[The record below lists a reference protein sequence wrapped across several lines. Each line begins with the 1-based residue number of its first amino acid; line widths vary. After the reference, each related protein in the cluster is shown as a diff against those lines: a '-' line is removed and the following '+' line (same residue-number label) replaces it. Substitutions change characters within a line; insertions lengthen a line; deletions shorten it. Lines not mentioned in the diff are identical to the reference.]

1 MSSPHPNRLSGPA
14 ALGAVAGV
22 VAVVGAL
29 LLLNRPAP
37 TAVPEMAVARS
48 QPSGSTIAEA
58 VPAGVQVLTGGIH
71 TVYHSSAP
79 LPTADAPR
87 QDGRPTLV
95 WFSGTW
101 CDICHRMEPYAN
113 TTFKQF
119 EGRLAFVEKS
129 VDHDRAAANRYGVR
143 GTPTFVL
150 LDAQGRDVARF
161 FYQPDADRLAQ
172 AVDRALAGRS

>member
-1 MSSPHPNRLSGPA
+1 MSSLRLRRIAGLA
-14 ALGAVAGV
+14 AVAGV

-29 LLLNRPAP
+29 LLNRPAAP
-37 TAVPEMAVARS
+37 SASPQAVLA
-48 QPSGSTIAEA
+48 QPQGAGVGAPGA

-71 TVYHSSAP
+71 TVYHSQAP

-87 QDGRPTLV
+87 EDGRPTLV

-113 TTFKQF
+113 TTFQQF
-119 EGRLAFVEKS
+119 EGRIAFVEKS
-129 VDHDRAAANRYGVR
+129 VDHDRASASRYGVR

-172 AVDRALAGRS
+172 AVTRALEAQRS